1 MSEKNTSIQQDTTKQ
16 NEKYDVVYNKNSG
29 YSQSE
34 VTKLIKIYHMA
45 MAAGDNVTVQDAY
58 TKIYFFIAKYV
69 YKTLWG
75 NYHTL
80 MQNKYHREDIT
91 TERSSDSFR
100 GHCFFLLLYF
110 FFLKM
115 LFFKNYFAY

>member
-1 MSEKNTSIQQDTTKQ
+1 MKNMMLYII
-16 NEKYDVVYNKNSG
+16 KNSG

-69 YKTLWG
+69 YKTLWA
-75 NYHTL
+75 
-80 MQNKYHREDIT
+80 IT
-91 TERSSDSFR
+91 I
-100 GHCFFLLLYF
+100 H
-110 FFLKM
+110 
-115 LFFKNYFAY
+115 